1 MRKFFA
7 SLRGKTTAG
16 KKTPAKNRRWGF
28 GKQAD
33 KAADKANRTDKDSR
47 LAALRRRFAGKS
59 KTWLL
64 LAWDI
69 NGLQAALFASG
80 EPQSGVIA
88 QAGSALPNF
97 AEALDE
103 ILSELQHKTPVR
115 PQRVALA
122 ARHILPAVVN
132 LPVAPDKP
140 KPQSQMR
147 ELVQSDLEP
156 VLSDFGSLWSIGALL
171 QARGHLTPEDRE
183 RIMIEESLRREGKH
197 TPLRYGETALELGL
211 IDRATLDACLE
222 TQEQLQHLD
231 ATIVSGWHGR
241 IEDGQALWLACGVG
255 QALYEEW
262 REILAGRNLKLT
274 ACLPLAWL
282 LSESDVVESGSGR
295 KESASTTVT
304 LELHREEVVAVHRQ
318 QGRVLA
324 ARSEGRM
331 ERQLGPDWLARLVAD
346 WANDGRCTIELIC
359 LHAQDEAAAHQISDD
374 LGLCTGQQVSVR
386 DAEASWNGLWRHMAE
401 QAEAQGSA
409 LPRIV
414 ERELRGSAW
423 ANHDVRRLVVLAVVL
438 ALLGVN
444 ESWQRYQLHQLE
456 TKIANRNKAEQDKA
470 QSTQLQAKF
479 NTELTALA
487 KDLDATRKKLEP
499 LVNEQ
504 ERLKLLMAMRRNLP
518 DLLAMLA
525 QSVGN
530 DAVLESVRNSKGD
543 SNAASIQVV
552 AWSPSY
558 TGVQAFADRV
568 GEMSRSLGYG
578 VVQTEIVQR
587 KGRNNKAGHEVS
599 FWLQPEG
606 EDLEM
611 SARDSEAVVRTPNPL
626 TPPAS
631 GISALP
637 NPARP

>member
-1 MRKFFA
+1 MRKIF
-7 SLRGKTTAG
+7 SLLRGKMTAG
-16 KKTPAKNRRWGF
+16 ENKAAQNRRWGF
-28 GKQAD
+28 GKETAKTSQSG
-33 KAADKANRTDKDSR
+33 KISP
-47 LAALRRRFAGKS
+47 LAALRRRFVGGS

-69 NGLQAALFASG
+69 NGLQAALFAADGQQGSLL
-80 EPQSGVIA
+80 A
-88 QAGSALPNF
+88 QAGSTLPSF

-103 ILSELQHKTPVR
+103 ILSELQRQNPIR

-122 ARHILPAVVN
+122 ARQILPAVVN

-140 KPQSQMR
+140 KPPAQMR

-156 VLSDFGSLWSIGALL
+156 VLAEFGSLWSIGALL
-171 QARGHLTPEDRE
+171 QARGHLSPEDRE

-231 ATIVSGWHGR
+231 STIVSGWRGR

-255 QALYEEW
+255 QETYQEW
-262 REILAGRNLKLT
+262 REVLAGRGLQLT
-274 ACLPLAWL
+274 AGLPLAWL
-282 LSESDVVESGSGR
+282 LSESEVIESGR
-295 KESASTTVT
+295 KESTSTSVA
-304 LELHREEVVAVHRQ
+304 LELHREEVVAVHRR

-331 ERQLGPDWLARLVAD
+331 ERPLGPDWLARLVAD
-346 WANDGRCTIELIC
+346 WANDGRCSIELIC
-359 LHAQDEAAAHQISDD
+359 LHAQDEAAAHEISDD
-374 LGLCTGQQVSVR
+374 LGLCTGQQISVR
-386 DAEASWNGLWRHMAE
+386 HAEESWQGLWRHLAA
-401 QAEAQGSA
+401 QTEAQSSF
-409 LPRIV
+409 LPRII

-423 ANHDVRRLVVLAVVL
+423 ANHDVRRLAALGVVL
-438 ALLGVN
+438 ALLGVT
-444 ESWQRYQLHQLE
+444 EAWQRYQLHQME
-456 TKIANRNKAEQDKA
+456 TKIAHRNKAEQDKA
-470 QSTQLQAKF
+470 QSTQQQLKF

-543 SNAASIQVV
+543 SNATAIQVV

-558 TGVQAFADRV
+558 TGAQAFADTV
-568 GEMSRSLGYG
+568 GVMSRNLGYG
-578 VVQTEIVQR
+578 VVQTEIIQR
-587 KGRNNKAGHEVS
+587 KGRNNKAGHEVN
-599 FWLQPEG
+599 FWLQPES
-606 EDLEM
+606 EDLEEPPKATAGTQTDSSLPLPS
-611 SARDSEAVVRTPNPL
+611 SAR
-626 TPPAS
+626 
-631 GISALP
+631 GISSIA
-637 NPARP
+637 PARP